1 MIAGNWKAVEF
12 NLKIELTITELISR
26 QQQLCAHS
34 GWLTDQSIVM
44 MMVLIRL
51 RSDNDNDVVDVVH
64 TICKASHFSL
74 RGSFFSNERITSL
87 WHLNSRKFPLTSLYD
102 HTHWRY
108 LFHSLIA
115 IALFP
120 LFLFFPRSSADR
132 ILNRRNNSEL
142 ANRFYWV
149 NLMRL
154 LVGLGTVQEF
164 YSRGTEERCWCW
176 LLQNVVKEQGR
187 RGHSR
192 KYTLRREREINSHSK
207 NGSTG

>member
-12 NLKIELTITELISR
+12 NLKIELTISELISR

-44 MMVLIRL
+44 MMML
-51 RSDNDNDVVDVVH
+51 RSDNDKDVVDVVH

-87 WHLNSRKFPLTSLYD
+87 WHLNSCKFPLTSLYD
-102 HTHWRY
+102 RTHWRY

-115 IALFP
+115 IALVP

-154 LVGLGTVQEF
+154 LVGLGRVQEF
-164 YSRGTEERCWCW
+164 YSRDTEERCWLVLAAPECC
-176 LLQNVVKEQGR
+176 ER
-187 RGHSR
+187 TR
-192 KYTLRREREINSHSK
+192 KKRAL
-207 NGSTG
+207 